1 MSREHDPPVEDST
14 PAIAPEA
21 DPGMRDRL
29 AGLAGELVA
38 RLLNTGDEGWHKVPI
53 RVPQEI
59 VSYSKE
65 QVAALRAELIQMMR
79 KEVSNYFSSLNLSSE
94 LLKLLTYLTFE
105 VKMQIRLVPTDRGSV
120 ELQTKTEVNPVAPE
134 SPKKS

>member
-1 MSREHDPPVEDST
+1 MSRDHEPPVEEHAATS
-14 PAIAPEA
+14 APEA
-21 DPGMRDRL
+21 DPGMRDRI

-79 KEVSNYFSSLNLSSE
+79 KEVANYFSSLNLSSE

-120 ELQTKTEVNPVAPE
+120 ELQTRTEVNPVAPE
-134 SPKKS
+134 SPKKP

>member
-1 MSREHDPPVEDST
+1 MSREPERPSDDESQIH
-14 PAIAPEA
+14 APEA
-21 DPGMRDRL
+21 DPGMRDRI

-65 QVAALRAELIQMMR
+65 QVASLRAELIQMMR

-105 VKMQIRLVPTDRGSV
+105 VKMQIRLVPTERGHV
-120 ELQTKTEVNPVAPE
+120 EVQTKTEVTSVAPE
-134 SPKKS
+134 NSKKS

>member
-1 MSREHDPPVEDST
+1 MSRDHEPPVEELT
-14 PAIAPEA
+14 PVTAPEA
-21 DPGMRDRL
+21 DPGMRDRI
-29 AGLAGELVA
+29 AGLAGELIA

-65 QVAALRAELIQMMR
+65 QVAALRAELIQVMR
-79 KEVSNYFSSLNLSSE
+79 KEVANYFSSLNLSSE

>member
-1 MSREHDPPVEDST
+1 MSRDHEPPSQDTT
-14 PAIAPEA
+14 PAVVPDA
-21 DPGMRDRL
+21 DPGMRDRI

-120 ELQTKTEVNPVAPE
+120 ELQTRTEVNPVAPE
-134 SPKKS
+134 SPKRP

>member
-1 MSREHDPPVEDST
+1 MSRDTEHPSDGAEQPQV
-14 PAIAPEA
+14 EA
-21 DPGMRDRL
+21 DPGMRDRI
-29 AGLAGELVA
+29 AGLAGELIA

-65 QVAALRAELIQMMR
+65 QVSALRSELITVIR
-79 KEVSNYFSSLNLSSE
+79 KEVSNYFSSLNLHSE

-105 VKMQIRLVPTDRGSV
+105 VKMQIRLIPTERGNV
-120 ELQTKTEVNPVAPE
+120 EIQTRTEVTGVAPE
-134 SPKKS
+134 NNKKT

>member
-1 MSREHDPPVEDST
+1 MSRDPEVPNEGELHV
-14 PAIAPEA
+14 APDA
-21 DPGMRDRL
+21 DPGMRDRI
-29 AGLAGELVA
+29 AGLAGELIA

-65 QVAALRAELIQMMR
+65 QVAALRAELIQMIR

-105 VKMQIRLVPTDRGSV
+105 VKMQIRLVPTERGNV
-120 ELQTKTEVNPVAPE
+120 EIQTKSEVTSVAPE
-134 SPKKS
+134 NAKKS

>member
-1 MSREHDPPVEDST
+1 MSRDTDPPAGDA
-14 PAIAPEA
+14 PPIANTEA
-21 DPGMRDRL
+21 DPGMRDRI

-65 QVAALRAELIQMMR
+65 QVAALRAELIQMIR
-79 KEVSNYFSSLNLSSE
+79 KEVSSYFSSLNLSSE

-105 VKMQIRLVPTDRGSV
+105 VKMQIRLVPTERGTL
-120 ELQTKTEVNPVAPE
+120 ELQSKTEVNPVAPE
-134 SPKKS
+134 NPKKP

>member
-1 MSREHDPPVEDST
+1 MSRDHEPPVEELATTS
-14 PAIAPEA
+14 APEA
-21 DPGMRDRL
+21 DPGMRDRI

-79 KEVSNYFSSLNLSSE
+79 KEVANYFSSLNLSSE

-120 ELQTKTEVNPVAPE
+120 ELQTRTEVNPVAPE
-134 SPKKS
+134 SPKKP